1 VPLVELTPEQAEM
14 LAAELKA
21 ITFRMPGMERE
32 QAIGDL

>member
-21 ITFRMPGMERE
+21 IGFTMPGMERE
-32 QAIGDL
+32 QAIGDP